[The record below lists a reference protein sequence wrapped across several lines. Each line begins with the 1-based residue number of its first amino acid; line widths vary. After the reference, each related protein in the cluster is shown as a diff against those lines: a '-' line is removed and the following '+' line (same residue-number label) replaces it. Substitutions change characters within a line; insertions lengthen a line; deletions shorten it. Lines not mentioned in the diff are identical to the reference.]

1 MAERLLTAL
10 REAVRQAI
18 GMLNSMRDPDA
29 HFLRQGAR
37 FSVLTGDASLA
48 YGYNSATISR
58 APPSPAEITRMEIVL
73 DWLGWLRRKHGTD
86 EFRRIMDWAGGQS
99 VFKLASRED
108 CSQRTIL
115 NRIDRSLQKIL
126 IEFGPPQNEPV
137 EIIEEP
143 FSADA
148 VPTYFVTEI
157 PNYTEDIL
165 NFGNPNSQPRAI
177 TGKIYVGGIGFMR
190 NGKTYRDGRE
200 KF

>member
-1 MAERLLTAL
+1 
-10 REAVRQAI
+10 
-18 GMLNSMRDPDA
+18 MRDPDA

-86 EFRRIMDWAGGQS
+86 EFRRIMDWAGGQA
-99 VFKLASRED
+99 VFKMASRED
-108 CSQRTIL
+108 CSQRTVL

-126 IEFGPPQNEPV
+126 GEFGPPEIEAV

-143 FSADA
+143 FSADTA
-148 VPTYFVTEI
+148 PTFFVTEI
-157 PNYTEDIL
+157 PHYTEDIL
-165 NFGNPNSQPRAI
+165 NYGNPNSIARPMI
-177 TGKIYVGGIGFMR
+177 GKIYVGGVGFMR

-200 KF
+200 KI